1 MLGNA
6 YEDDCVNA
14 PNVRFRP
21 IADISRFRM
30 LPLMQTAFSLP
41 SAELD
46 DDDRRFLEQVNEQG
60 WFGTSVFDAEGALPS
75 FSYSTGFWFGH
86 QRPELILFGLKNDV
100 AHDILWDAY
109 RDIEQGRAFSVG
121 VRTSGV
127 FGNADAYLF
136 PVAKRHY
143 AEHLGWSRW
152 FYRGDEF
159 PCLHLIWPDRSGLF
173 PWEAGFADG
182 EKSVQPDLTENGW
195 LAELQD

>member
-1 MLGNA
+1 
-6 YEDDCVNA
+6 
-14 PNVRFRP
+14 
-21 IADISRFRM
+21 
-30 LPLMQTAFSLP
+30 
-41 SAELD
+41 
-46 DDDRRFLEQVNEQG
+46 
-60 WFGTSVFDAEGALPS
+60 
-75 FSYSTGFWFGH
+75 
-86 QRPELILFGLKNDV
+86 LILFGLKNDV

-109 RDIEQGRAFSVG
+109 RDIEQARAFSVG

-173 PWEAGFADG
+173 PWEEGFADG